1 MGKKE
6 DSVIFYVPGLAPL
19 PKSSFLN
26 IFKNH
31 INVHK
36 IELFNKEKSYQLF
49 DLDKI
54 ESKLNNK
61 LTDLSEAYET
71 IYLVGHSLGAQ
82 FILNSEIYKN
92 KKIKKIFLLD
102 PSAGLDGLSGI
113 IKNTNNMPFI
123 EYKKNKFK
131 ISPNSLKLIK
141 EYNNVLIKDPSKIK
155 VFWTENY
162 KDDKIRFIYRDIPKN
177 NQKFFPELDHFFTG
191 DKNNQ
196 NMIVEEFAKIININF

>member
-162 KDDKIRFIYRDIPKN
+162 KDDKIRFIYRDITKN
-177 NQKFFPELDHFFTG
+177 NQKFFKE
-191 DKNNQ
+191 
-196 NMIVEEFAKIININF
+196 